1 MNCPGTALGAEVDFD
16 GCSDAQNNGGDGS
29 GGDGSGGGS
38 GGTADADNDG
48 VIDDDDFCPDTPM
61 GESVDAFGCSDAQN
75 GGGGGDGETAAMATA
90 AVAVET
96 AAEVAMVVE
105 TTAAEITAAADL
117 VDLTIFVF
125 HQEQI

>member
-1 MNCPGTALGAEVDFD
+1 MRVEEGGEMRVEV
-16 GCSDAQNNGGDGS
+16 
-29 GGDGSGGGS
+29 
-38 GGTADADNDG
+38 
-48 VIDDDDFCPDTPM
+48 V
-61 GESVDAFGCSDAQN
+61 
-75 GGGGGDGETAAMATA
+75 
-90 AVAVET
+90 

>member
-1 MNCPGTALGAEVDFD
+1 
-16 GCSDAQNNGGDGS
+16 
-29 GGDGSGGGS
+29 
-38 GGTADADNDG
+38 
-48 VIDDDDFCPDTPM
+48 M

-75 GGGGGDGETAAMATA
+75 GGGKAAMATE